1 LKRDVQL
8 KYAGRELEM
17 QRLLMEKGARRKL
30 RGVEKAE
37 GDDDDED
44 DSDED
49 SVQRRRARADPQA
62 YKPRVYKWR
71 MERKK

>member
-1 LKRDVQL
+1 VQL

-17 QRLLMEKGARRKL
+17 QRLLMGKGARKRL
-30 RGVEKAE
+30 RGVEKVE
-37 GDDDDED
+37 GEDDDAAG

-49 SVQRRRARADPQA
+49 SLTRRSARADLQV
-62 YKPRVYKWR
+62 YRPRVYKWR